1 MKLNFRT
8 ININDR
14 EWISSIL
21 KLSDFRGC
29 EYSFANN
36 FAWRRLA
43 DAQISRFGDF
53 YFLRS
58 RIDGEYYY
66 TYPAGQGDIER
77 FIDVLFE
84 ETQGENKQLKFI
96 SVLEDCAI
104 RLKKIY
110 GDRCE
115 IVEDRDN
122 FDYIYDTQELIELK
136 GKKHH
141 GKRNHIA
148 NFKKSDW
155 EYKALTPDLIDDCIE
170 FSTVSFNAKNAY
182 TSHTAVAEQFAINAF
197 FDNYQAL
204 RLVGG
209 VLYRDSKLVGFTI
222 GEALNSDTFVIHIE
236 KALPEVQ
243 GAYPTLFNEFIK
255 ANASQFCY
263 INREDDVGVEG
274 LRKSKL
280 SYKPEFLLKKYVV
293 TINEK

>member
-14 EWISSIL
+14 EWVSSIL
-21 KLSDFRGC
+21 KLSDFMGC

-43 DAQISRFGDF
+43 DSQICRFEDL
-53 YFLRS
+53 YFLKS
-58 RIDGEYYY
+58 KDNDSFCY
-66 TYPAGQGDIER
+66 TYPAGKGDIEKL
-77 FIDVLFE
+77 IGILFE
-84 ETQGENKQLKFI
+84 DEKGDNKSLKFI
-96 SVLEDCAI
+96 SVLEEAVED
-104 RLKKIY
+104 LKRRY
-110 GDRCE
+110 GDRVE
-115 IVEDRDN
+115 AVEDRDN
-122 FDYIYDTQELIELK
+122 FDYIYDTKLLTELS
-136 GKKHH
+136 GKKFH

-155 EYKALTPDLIDDCIE
+155 EYKELTTDLIDDCIE
-170 FSTVSFNAKNAY
+170 FSTLSFNEKNAY

-197 FDNYQAL
+197 FDNFDAL
-204 RLVGG
+204 KLKGG
-209 VLYRDSKLVGFTI
+209 VLYQSGKMVGFTI
-222 GEALNSDTFVIHIE
+222 GERLNSETFVIHIE

-255 ANASQFCY
+255 HEAQSFKY

-280 SYKPEFLLKKYVV
+280 SYRPEFLLKKYVV
-293 TINEK
+293 TIKDK

>member
-8 ININDR
+8 ININDK
-14 EWISSIL
+14 EWISSLL

-43 DAQISRFGDF
+43 DTQISRYNDF

-58 RIDGEYYY
+58 VINGETYY
-66 TYPAGQGDIER
+66 TYPAGDGDIER
-77 FIDVLFE
+77 FIHVLFE
-84 ETQGENKQLKFI
+84 ETEGDNKAVKFI
-96 SVLEDCAI
+96 SVLEDCAEHL
-104 RLKKIY
+104 RKIY
-110 GDRCE
+110 GNRAV

-122 FDYIYDTQELIELK
+122 FDYMYNTDELIELR
-136 GKKHH
+136 GKKYH

-155 EYKALTPDLIDDCIE
+155 EYKPLTPDLVDSCIE
-170 FSTVSFNAKNAY
+170 FSAVSFNAKNAY

-197 FDNYQAL
+197 FDNYKAL
-204 RLVGG
+204 GLVGG
-209 VLYRDSKLVGFTI
+209 VLYQNSVLVGFTM

-236 KALPEVQ
+236 KALPEIQ

-255 ANASQFCY
+255 ANASGFRY
-263 INREDDVGVEG
+263 INREDDVGIEG

-280 SYKPEFLLKKYVV
+280 SYKPEFLLKKYIV
-293 TINEK
+293 TIMDR